1 VIVVLETAG
10 EDVRDIAA
18 RERCQRGEDVVRV
31 PNPDETSVALDRGLS
46 SPTLR
51 NVFKGDSNTE
61 NDATCA
67 MQVFM
72 SRMLLDLESV

>member
-1 VIVVLETAG
+1 MIVVLETAG

-31 PNPDETSVALDRGLS
+31 YNQDETSVALDRGLL

-51 NVFKGDSNTE
+51 NVFKGGVHQPHASPCHDTP
-61 NDATCA
+61 
-67 MQVFM
+67 
-72 SRMLLDLESV
+72 